1 MGFFFF
7 WVEKDQDIVKM
18 IIFKFIS
25 TRLKKNLGLGGSKFI
40 LGGSNKKTKK
50 LYIYIY
56 IYRLGSMGSF
66 EPLNYT

>member
-25 TRLKKNLGLGGSKFI
+25 ARLKKNLGLGGSKFI
-40 LGGSNKKTKK
+40 LGGSNKKI
-50 LYIYIY
+50 IYNFF
-56 IYRLGSMGSF
+56 LGLAH
-66 EPLNYT
+66 EPLDCT